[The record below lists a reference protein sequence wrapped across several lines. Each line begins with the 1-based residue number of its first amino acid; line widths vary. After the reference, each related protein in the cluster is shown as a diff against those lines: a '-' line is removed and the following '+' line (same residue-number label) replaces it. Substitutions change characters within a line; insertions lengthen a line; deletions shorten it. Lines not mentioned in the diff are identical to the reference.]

1 MGLSSDY
8 IPRLQINSHGVIH
21 LDTSQTTKTWSLE
34 PANVVLSL
42 EKVCQAVLV
51 SNEQPDLQPTFN
63 KWVVGATDC
72 SFFGNNWLG
81 LATSTSYGE
90 TVF

>member
-8 IPRLQINSHGVIH
+8 IPSLQINSHGVIH

-34 PANVVLSL
+34 PANVMLSL

-51 SNEQPDLQPTFN
+51 SNEQPDLQSTFN

-72 SFFGNNWLG
+72 SFFGNN
-81 LATSTSYGE
+81 
-90 TVF
+90 